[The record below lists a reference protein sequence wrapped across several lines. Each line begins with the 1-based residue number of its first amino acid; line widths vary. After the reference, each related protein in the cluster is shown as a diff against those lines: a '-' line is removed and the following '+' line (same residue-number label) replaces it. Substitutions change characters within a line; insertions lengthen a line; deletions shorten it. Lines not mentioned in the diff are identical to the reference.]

1 MLTIIYN
8 SILWNSSVCNA
19 TASRTLAKK
28 KKKEEI
34 IGFIGHIF
42 YPCNHQDI
50 RRALINSP
58 IDSIGLQFEEYL
70 YISDHFETEHWFL
83 TRTSGN
89 LYEEYVLLAPVD
101 GKIKQCEDL
110 IGNNL
115 IFYNSP
121 RTSLAGYW
129 LKSIIKG
136 INTGYNGL
144 EPNVNITKTEKISKA
159 VLPVFFDKADACSVT
174 NSGLSTMIDLN
185 PQIGRKF
192 RIIMKSPPLIPAI
205 LCFRKNFDSP
215 QKEKILTAFRELHT
229 NLSGQQVLTIFQSE
243 ALVEVEKKELSTTRK
258 FVLEARKIP

>member
-28 KKKEEI
+28 KEI

-42 YPCNHQDI
+42 YPCNHKDI
-50 RRALINSP
+50 RRALINSQ

-83 TRTSGN
+83 TRTSSN

-115 IFYNSP
+115 IF
-121 RTSLAGYW
+121 TTHL
-129 LKSIIKG
+129 
-136 INTGYNGL
+136 
-144 EPNVNITKTEKISKA
+144 
-159 VLPVFFDKADACSVT
+159 
-174 NSGLSTMIDLN
+174 
-185 PQIGRKF
+185 
-192 RIIMKSPPLIPAI
+192 
-205 LCFRKNFDSP
+205 DSP

-229 NLSGQQVLTIFQSE
+229 NLSGQQVLTILEAE
-243 ALVEVEKKELSTTRK
+243 ALVEVEKKELSTTRN

>member
-28 KKKEEI
+28 KEI

-50 RRALINSP
+50 RRALINSQ

-89 LYEEYVLLAPVD
+89 LYEEYVLLAHVD

-121 RTSLAGYW
+121 RFS
-129 LKSIIKG
+129 
-136 INTGYNGL
+136 
-144 EPNVNITKTEKISKA
+144 SK
-159 VLPVFFDKADACSVT
+159 
-174 NSGLSTMIDLN
+174 
-185 PQIGRKF
+185 
-192 RIIMKSPPLIPAI
+192 
-205 LCFRKNFDSP
+205 RKNSDSISRTSHEP
-215 QKEKILTAFRELHT
+215 FRPTSADHFPVG
-229 NLSGQQVLTIFQSE
+229 SPCGS
-243 ALVEVEKKELSTTRK
+243 
-258 FVLEARKIP
+258 

>member
-28 KKKEEI
+28 KEI

-50 RRALINSP
+50 RRALINSQ

-83 TRTSGN
+83 TRTSGT

-121 RTSLAGYW
+121 RTCLAGYW

-174 NSGLSTMIDLN
+174 NSGLSTMIELN

-192 RIIMKSPPLIPAI
+192 RIIM
-205 LCFRKNFDSP
+205 
-215 QKEKILTAFRELHT
+215 
-229 NLSGQQVLTIFQSE
+229 
-243 ALVEVEKKELSTTRK
+243 
-258 FVLEARKIP
+258 